1 MDALESGNLED
12 ITLGESNDDVG
23 QNNEGQQNEGSDN
36 WQEQAKYFQSE
47 KDKLYSENQK
57 LKQYEQL
64 GHMIEARPDIA
75 RTVTTMLGGEVSH
88 GQEERVTIDRDDFD
102 PWEAYNDPNSKSY
115 KIREQEL
122 ADRVQAAV
130 DVNMQGINQKVGLQN
145 LEQQLRARGLNDEQV
160 ESFFKFANN
169 SPASHGVDGAIKMWQ
184 AVTQPEGTGKP
195 NPLDAVRKNQGQ
207 PQQAGVLQG
216 GRPETPKSD
225 VEKMWKGVMSASRVG
240 NKIP

>member
-12 ITLGESNDDVG
+12 LSLGQTNDDVG
-23 QNNEGQQNEGSDN
+23 QNNEGQDIESSDS
-36 WQEQAKYFQSE
+36 WKEQAKYFQSE

-64 GHMIEARPDIA
+64 GNLMEARPDIA
-75 RTVTTMLGGEVSH
+75 RTVTTMLDGSVSAP
-88 GQEERVTIDRDDFD
+88 EEEIKLDRDEFD

-115 KIREQEL
+115 AVREKEL
-122 ADRVQAAV
+122 ADRIQAAV
-130 DVNMQGINQKVGLQN
+130 DVNMESINKKVGLQN
-145 LEQQLRARGLNDEQV
+145 LEQQLRARGMDDDQV
-160 ESFFKFANN
+160 KSFFEFANN

-184 AVTQPEGTGKP
+184 AVTQPEGTEKP

-207 PQQAGVLQG
+207 PQQAGILQG

-225 VEKMWKGVMSASRVG
+225 VEKLWKGVMSASRVG